1 MLENPPTVQETWVLS
16 LDQEV
21 PLEKEMAT
29 HFSILAWRIPWPEE
43 PGGLQSMGS
52 QTVRCDWAAN
62 TFTYCLLSDPVDIA
76 KLISGS
82 STFAKSNLYSWNF
95 SVPVLLEGM
104 KDEEWECEIIG
115 SIEVCGQREE
125 LKVRIGN
132 FKSWYL
138 PCVDPAPVLFPGKSH
153 G

>member
-1 MLENPPTVQETWVLS
+1 M
-16 LDQEV
+16 
-21 PLEKEMAT
+21 
-29 HFSILAWRIPWPEE
+29 
-43 PGGLQSMGS
+43 
-52 QTVRCDWAAN
+52 
-62 TFTYCLLSDPVDIA
+62 DIA

-125 LKVRIGN
+125 VKVRIGN
-132 FKSWYL
+132 FKS
-138 PCVDPAPVLFPGKSH
+138 
-153 G
+153 